1 MLHSEQIGE
10 PLKRTQL
17 YLSVEQ
23 REAFIAEARKK
34 GISMAELI
42 RRVLDRYVRRNARQA
57 K

>member
-17 YLSVEQ
+17 YLSVES
-23 REAFIAEARKK
+23 REVFIAEARKK

-42 RRVLDRYVRRNARQA
+42 RRVLDRYVRRSA
-57 K
+57 KK